1 MRPSSL
7 RDRIKDAYA
16 PESLSPELLTRLS
29 RLALMQQSG
38 PEGAAMRRLRRWRAA
53 SIVLG
58 AAAAVLL
65 LTTVYLSNSRLAAPS
80 ERDAPRSPQLVVVR
94 VHADWC
100 GVSLALEPFYSE
112 LGEKYRNQAVLF
124 VSLDV
129 TDEKQR
135 REAIELASELGIEL
149 VTEKPFVPGV
159 IKLVNRERNEILAV
173 VSDGDEVDLVERVL
187 VKALPRGP

>member
-1 MRPSSL
+1 M
-7 RDRIKDAYA
+7 
-16 PESLSPELLTRLS
+16 LTRLR
-29 RLALMQQSG
+29 RLALMQRSA
-38 PEGAAMRRLRRWRAA
+38 PDAAAMRRLRRWRAA
-53 SIVLG
+53 SIGLG

-65 LTTVYLSNSRLAAPS
+65 LTTVYLSNSRHTALS
-80 ERDAPRSPQLVVVR
+80 KRDAPRSPHLVVVR

-100 GVSLALEPFYSE
+100 RRSEALEPFYSE

-129 TDEKQR
+129 TDKKQR

-149 VTEKPFVPGV
+149 VTEKPFEPGV
-159 IKLVNRERNEILAV
+159 IKLVDRERNEILAV
-173 VSDGDEVDLVERVL
+173 VSDSDEVDLVERVL